1 MRFLVDANVLSE
13 PTKPAPD
20 ANVIGWLR
28 RYEGDLAIDPVILG
42 ELRFGVLI
50 LPGGRRRK
58 RLEVWF
64 DSVAKSL
71 QCLTWEA
78 ETGLRWANLLARL
91 RSSGR
96 TMPIKDSLV
105 AATALVHGLTVATR
119 NRIDFEKAGVKVVD
133 PFATR

>member
-1 MRFLVDANVLSE
+1 VTFLVDANVLSE

-20 ANVIGWLR
+20 VNVIGWLR

-64 DSVAKSL
+64 DAVAKSL
-71 QCLTWEA
+71 QCLPWEA
-78 ETGLRWANLLARL
+78 ETGLRWADLLARL

-105 AATALVHGLTVATR
+105 AATAMVHGLTVATR
-119 NRIDFEKAGVKVVD
+119 NRIDYEKAGVKVVD
-133 PFATR
+133 PFAKQ